1 MTQELIWGKSG
12 SPHIDGN
19 DIGTINLAMRGIGN
33 YVLDYKGKLK
43 ATVASANK
51 ITIGTGVMS
60 FEGRDIIISAA
71 ETVTIESG
79 SQGMKRNDIIC
90 EHYHR
95 DTSTGVETTNLVA
108 IKGTP
113 ASSNPKDP
121 TIPSG
126 TILGGATDAYMP
138 LYRVPLDGITVGT
151 PVQLFEILTP
161 LKTVGDS
168 VTQSGWQ
175 SLEMLSG
182 FTAAQGWGV
191 RGLMIKRVGSL
202 VSLYGMVRRTGGW
215 EDGYQVARIPEEM
228 RPSYRVCAPTLY
240 INEGLSSIGE
250 QSDNPDMSILRLGY
264 THYGDGYQA
273 TLISMMWML

>member
-33 YVLDYKGKLK
+33 YVLDYKDKLK

-95 DTSTGVETTNLVA
+95 DTSNGVETTNLVA

-121 TIPSG
+121 NIPSG

-138 LYRVPLDGITVGT
+138 LYRIPLDGITVGT

-168 VTQSGWQ
+168 VTPTQYKFSNPERNQVIGRVPDRDRIVRISGMAV
-175 SLEMLSG
+175 LGSG
-182 FTAAQGWGV
+182 TLCPIPFLHPQYPMRA
-191 RGLMIKRVGSL
+191 
-202 VSLYGMVRRTGGW
+202 VSVSIATSGDINILYGDEVTLAS
-215 EDGYQVARIPEEM
+215 GYLDV
-228 RPSYRVCAPTLY
+228 
-240 INEGLSSIGE
+240 
-250 QSDNPDMSILRLGY
+250 Y
-264 THYGDGYQA
+264 TDA
-273 TLISMMWML
+273 S

>member
-33 YVLDYKGKLK
+33 YVLDYKDKLK

-95 DTSTGVETTNLVA
+95 DTSSGVETTNLVA

-138 LYRVPLDGITVGT
+138 LYRIPLDGISVGT

-168 VTQSGWQ
+168 VTPTRYTFSNPERSQVIGIVPDRDRIMRISGMAV
-175 SLEMLSG
+175 LGSG
-182 FTAAQGWGV
+182 TLCPIPFLHPQYPA
-191 RGLMIKRVGSL
+191 RS
-202 VSLYGMVRRTGGW
+202 VSVSITTSGDINILYGDEVTLAS
-215 EDGYQVARIPEEM
+215 GYLDV
-228 RPSYRVCAPTLY
+228 
-240 INEGLSSIGE
+240 
-250 QSDNPDMSILRLGY
+250 Y
-264 THYGDGYQA
+264 TDA
-273 TLISMMWML
+273 S

>member
-33 YVLDYKGKLK
+33 YVLDYKDKLK

-95 DTSTGVETTNLVA
+95 DTSSGVETTNLVA
-108 IKGTP
+108 VKGTP

-138 LYRVPLDGITVGT
+138 LYRIPLDGITVGT
-151 PVQLFEILTP
+151 PVQLFDVLTP

-168 VTQSGWQ
+168 VTQMIEAGT
-175 SLEMLSG
+175 LSVKPSAVGASYIKFAHPHDAPPLAVTATIAKWPGDEERGRYVIPTVWDTTKEG
-182 FTAAQGWGV
+182 FQLRFYRRDLGDWVGRFDCAVSWIAVWAA
-191 RGLMIKRVGSL
+191 
-202 VSLYGMVRRTGGW
+202 
-215 EDGYQVARIPEEM
+215 
-228 RPSYRVCAPTLY
+228 
-240 INEGLSSIGE
+240 
-250 QSDNPDMSILRLGY
+250 
-264 THYGDGYQA
+264 
-273 TLISMMWML
+273 

>member
-19 DIGTINLAMRGIGN
+19 DIGTINLAMRGVGN
-33 YVLDYKGKLK
+33 YVLDYKDKLK

-95 DTSTGVETTNLVA
+95 DTSNGVETTNLVA

-121 TIPSG
+121 TIPRG

-138 LYRVPLDGITVGT
+138 LYRIPLDGITVGT
-151 PVQLFEILTP
+151 PVQLFKVLTP
-161 LKTVGDS
+161 LDTVGDS
-168 VTQSGWQ
+168 VTQMMEGGTLNVTPSAFGAVYIKFAHPHGTPPLAVTSTIAKW
-175 SLEMLSG
+175 SSDED
-182 FTAAQGWGV
+182 
-191 RGLMIKRVGSL
+191 RGRYV
-202 VSLYGMVRRTGGW
+202 
-215 EDGYQVARIPEEM
+215 IPT
-228 RPSYRVCAPTLY
+228 VWDTT
-240 INEGLSSIGE
+240 NEGF
-250 QSDNPDMSILRLGY
+250 QLRLY
-264 THYGDGYQA
+264 RRDIGDWA
-273 TLISMMWML
+273 ANFPCAVTWIAVWAA

>member
-19 DIGTINLAMRGIGN
+19 DIGTINLAMRGVGN
-33 YVLDYKGKLK
+33 YVLDYKDKLK

-51 ITIGTGVMS
+51 VTIGTGVMS

-95 DTSTGVETTNLVA
+95 DTSSGVETTNLVA

-138 LYRVPLDGITVGT
+138 LWRVPLDGISVGT

-168 VTQSGWQ
+168 VTPTDWQLIHSSSSDKVWVRAVGRIVFIHVDAEYASGD
-175 SLEMLSG
+175 S
-182 FTAAQGWGV
+182 WG
-191 RGLMIKRVGSL
+191 
-202 VSLYGMVRRTGGW
+202 TGPLGT
-215 EDGYQVARIPEEM
+215 VP
-228 RPSYRVCAPTLY
+228 
-240 INEGLSSIGE
+240 EGLRPDKTIHIPWSGRDSSSQREVIV
-250 QSDNPDMSILRLGY
+250 Q
-264 THYGDGYQA
+264 TDGTVKYNNRGGAQNSGSWDVDGSWVA
-273 TLISMMWML
+273 A

>member
-12 SPHIDGN
+12 SPHIDGS
-19 DIGTINLAMRGIGN
+19 DIGTINLALRGIGN
-33 YVLDYKGKLK
+33 YVLDYKDNLK
-43 ATVASANK
+43 ASVASANK

-71 ETVTIESG
+71 ENVTIESG

-95 DTSTGVETTNLVA
+95 DTSSGVETTNLVA

-168 VTQSGWQ
+168 VTPTGWVQ
-175 SLEMLSG
+175 LSPSVTYRKCAGIVIVMTDHLNITQKQTKIQIGQLPAG
-182 FTAAQGWGV
+182 FRPGKRPQAKEDDSYAAVGALTSRSDGMCGV
-191 RGLMIKRVGSL
+191 IGVNAEGVVY
-202 VSLYGMVRRTGGW
+202 VS
-215 EDGYQVARIPEEM
+215 A
-228 RPSYRVCAPTLY
+228 
-240 INEGLSSIGE
+240 NEVNSHFAGE
-250 QSDNPDMSILRLGY
+250 VVFP
-264 THYGDGYQA
+264 A
-273 TLISMMWML
+273 TT